1 MTLDTKIT
9 LKRLN
14 VVKVVDS
21 EDKAQALVAK
31 GFKRVTA
38 DDAKPS
44 KTKKQQGKDKSNP
57 DGGQTPP
64 DNSNPEGG
72 K

>member
-1 MTLDTKIT
+1 MALDTKIT

-31 GFKRVTA
+31 GFKRVIA

-44 KTKKQQGKDKSNP
+44 KTKKQQGKDKNP
-57 DGGQTPP
+57 DSAQTPP

>member
-1 MTLDTKIT
+1 MALDAKIT

-31 GFKRVTA
+31 GFKRVTQE
-38 DDAKPS
+38 DAKPT
-44 KTKKQQGKDKSNP
+44 KGKKQS
-57 DGGQTPP
+57 GQTPQ
-64 DNSNPEGG
+64 NNNPGG
-72 K
+72 GE